1 LSVNYPVIPARINR
15 EVVLIMEVLIADTD
29 CNNIINVFIA
39 LKDYQPDLHLST
51 VDSGKKCLDMIKT
64 SNQQDMIIVSTELAD
79 INGLNLIENIRDNFD
94 TPVILISRN
103 NDPSELLMAME
114 VGANDFFVKPI
125 NKSIFAAKVKAIIRR
140 Y

>member
-1 LSVNYPVIPARINR
+1 
-15 EVVLIMEVLIADTD
+15 MEVLIADTD